1 MFPAVVPGAGN
12 SQGVGMKQC
21 AATNS
26 LDPVRWLWSGSAEDC
41 VIVAAYA
48 HGKAFIVHADAL
60 TDDGDWLSELNKV
73 TKGAAT
79 VTIYTVTVYMVSG
92 AVGNN
97 PNGLTITRVRDVLQR
112 FENKWNLQPEINSRS
127 FAIAARTGQTLA
139 AFNMAGLPIAPLNT
153 GLALQT
159 VYWQLGGATQSK
171 SLQALLS

>member
-26 LDPVRWLWSGSAEDC
+26 LDPVRWLWSGGAEDC

-48 HGKAFIVHADAL
+48 HGKAFIVHVDAI
-60 TDDGDWLSELNKV
+60 TDDGDWLSELSKV
-73 TKGAAT
+73 MKGAAM
-79 VTIYTVTVYMVSG
+79 VTVYMVSG

-112 FENKWNLQPEINSRS
+112 FENKWNLQPAINSRS
-127 FAIAARTGQTLA
+127 FAIDARTGQTLT
-139 AFNMAGLPIAPLNT
+139 AFNVAGLPIAPLNT